1 MIGVTVAGLAP
12 CPACNVPGVGCAAVT
27 VLTNHVG
34 QAVALAAAA
43 LAVAVT
49 WRRAAGGLAAQTVA
63 DALCDKKKK
72 GFRNVSVSGC
82 STFLNFFCKLIN
94 NSIAWTQDYHL
105 KYM

>member
-27 VLTNHVG
+27 VLANHVG
-34 QAVALAAAA
+34 QAVALAAAT

-63 DALCDKKKK
+63 HALWSEEK
-72 GFRNVSVSGC
+72 GGVADLVRVESNWEALSPPCGC
-82 STFLNFFCKLIN
+82 KGNYTIRFL
-94 NSIAWTQDYHL
+94 
-105 KYM
+105 